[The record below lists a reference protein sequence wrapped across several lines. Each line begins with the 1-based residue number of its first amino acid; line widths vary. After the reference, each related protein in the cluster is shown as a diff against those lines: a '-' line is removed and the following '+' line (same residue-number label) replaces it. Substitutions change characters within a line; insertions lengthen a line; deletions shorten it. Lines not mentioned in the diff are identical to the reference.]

1 MTHDVSPRIAIGRIK
16 VPKASEILAAQLRE
30 RILDGDILE
39 GALLPTERELAGR
52 SGLSR
57 TAVRDA
63 LRTLEIEG
71 LITTRIGR
79 NGGSSAQH
87 PGYEAVARSVTLF
100 VRGKKI
106 HLRSLI
112 ETREAIEPS
121 CARLAALH
129 RTAED
134 EAGLRALHARLDEH
148 YADIPGFLAANLA
161 WHLAVVRASHNELLI
176 AFMSAIAEAV
186 HAGTDLENFNSDQVR
201 TTVIRAHGRITDAIC
216 AGDAATAERRMARHV
231 HAYADQVRQRPSPA
245 APGLF
250 FPGEAA

>member
-30 RILDGDILE
+30 QILDGDISE
-39 GALLPTERELAGR
+39 GAPLPAERELAER

-57 TAVRDA
+57 TAVREA

-79 NGGSSAQH
+79 NGGSSARH
-87 PGYEAVARSVTLF
+87 PGYEAVARSVILF
-100 VRGKKI
+100 IRGKKL
-106 HLRSLI
+106 HLRSVL

-129 RTAED
+129 RTAADAAELD
-134 EAGLRALHARLDEH
+134 ALHACVSER

-176 AFMSAIAEAV
+176 AFMAAISEAV
-186 HAGTDLENFNSDQVR
+186 HAGTDLENFNSDEVR
-201 TTVIRAHGRITDAIC
+201 TAVIRAHGRITDAIR
-216 AGDAATAERRMARHV
+216 AGDAAAAGRRMARHV
-231 HAYADQVRQRPSPA
+231 HAYADQVRQRSSSA